1 MKHIRRLYPFLL
13 VLVMALAFFPVA
25 FAMGEVSADDPDNTE
40 PPEVSTAPTPPTE
53 PEEPTP
59 TPTPTPEPTPTPI
72 EAKLTNGILNFSDK
86 TATEEGSVTSVL
98 KDLITDGEPYY
109 VSGLSVAP
117 AQGTLYLGYLSEA
130 NPGAGVA
137 TTQILYFNSTN
148 YESVDN
154 VTFVP
159 NPNFIGDAEISFS
172 VYSSKAGPPVTGTI
186 KVKVEQQEA
195 ALAYSSNGDPIR
207 FQAEDFSAW
216 CLSVTGRSIRSV
228 TFTLPSAR
236 EGTMYYNYIDENIYD
251 NLVDTGTQY
260 FRVGLPSISN
270 ITLIPAEDYNGTFY
284 VSFSGTDIAGVS
296 VSGRVRISI
305 SGGAPSTGSGLT
317 YFVNA
322 GQRVPFGVDD
332 FAKACQSETGFDL
345 DYILFPTLPSSSQ
358 GTLYY
363 DGTAVKST
371 STPTYYYYSGSHPY
385 LIGKLSFVADGGYD
399 GTVTIPFV
407 GYTVEGTSFSS
418 VITIEISGSELMDFS
433 YTVKAGQRVYI
444 GSAGANEIAE
454 ACLAATG
461 AQLSY
466 VQFPTLP
473 SSSYGTLYHNNA
485 TVPNNPSNP
494 TKYYYTAGSTYSLQ
508 NVNFLANDNYEGS
521 VSIPFTA
528 CSSRGTDFYGSL
540 HIQVTDAGYSTIRY
554 TVVAGQRVKLSEDA
568 FANICYQRTGY
579 PLNYVRFTSLPDAS
593 RGVFYENDTTKVA
606 TATSYYRTGNTHL
619 LGNLSFVADAD
630 YSGTFTVGYT
640 CYSSSSGKN
649 YTGTLYI
656 TVTAASA
663 AQTSLITY
671 YTTGPAARFSASNF
685 SSATS
690 RALSD
695 SLAGIRFDAP
705 DASAGQMFYAYTSP
719 ASHSTFVPG
728 QSYSTS
734 LLSQIYFLPR
744 AGYSGT
750 VNISYTATDNS
761 GNSATGTVQV
771 IVTPPAVSS
780 YFTDMERSSWAV
792 PAVDFLYAYQIVDG
806 VGGNE
811 YAPSS
816 DMIRGD
822 FVLMLSRTYAF
833 PYAGTGSFSDVPQ
846 DSYYA
851 AAIASARMMGIAES
865 DATGQF
871 YPSQPITRQDAAVM
885 LHRCMRQNGQNL
897 TGTEGALFGF
907 SDSGTI
913 APHAIE
919 AMAALVRH
927 GIFQGDDRG
936 LLNPTAYLTRAEMAT
951 ILHRAVTY

>member
-1 MKHIRRLYPFLL
+1 MKHIRRLLSLLL
-13 VLVMALAFFPVA
+13 VLALALAIFPAA
-25 FAMGEVSADDPDNTE
+25 FAAGDEGEEDTPAS
-40 PPEVSTAPTPPTE
+40 PETIVIDAE
-53 PEEPTP
+53 
-59 TPTPTPEPTPTPI
+59 
-72 EAKLTNGILNFSDK
+72 LTNGILSFSTIK
-86 TATEEGSVTSVL
+86 SRLSE
-98 KDLITDGEPYY
+98 LITGGTAYY
-109 VSGLSVAP
+109 ASNLSVAP

-159 NPNFIGDAEISFS
+159 NPNYIGDAEITFS
-172 VYSSKAGPPVTGTI
+172 VYGSGGSEPVTGTI
-186 KVKVEQQEA
+186 KVKVLQQEL

-216 CLSVTGRSIRSV
+216 CLSVTGRSINAV
-228 TFTLPSAR
+228 TFTLPSER
-236 EGTMYYNYIDENIYD
+236 NGTLYYNYVDENIYD
-251 NLVDTGTQY
+251 GLVNTGTQY

-270 ITLIPAEDYNGTFY
+270 ITLIPAENYNGTFY
-284 VSFSGTDIAGVS
+284 VSFSGTDIAGVP

-322 GQRVPFGVDD
+322 GQRVPFSADD

-345 DYILFPTLPSSSQ
+345 NYILFPTLPSSSQ

-363 DGTAVKST
+363 NTGTRVNTT
-371 STPTYYYYSGSHPY
+371 SKYKLSE
-385 LIGKLSFVADGGYD
+385 LGKLSFIADGGYD

-407 GYTVEGTSFSS
+407 GYTVEGTSFSG
-418 VITIEISGSELMDFS
+418 VITIEISGGESMDFS

-473 SSSYGTLYHNNA
+473 SAAYGTLYHNNSA
-485 TVPNNPSNP
+485 VTSIPSNLA
-494 TKYYYTAGSTYSLQ
+494 KFYYTAGSTYSLQ
-508 NVNFLANDNYEGS
+508 NVNFLASDDYEGS

-528 CSSRGTDFYGSL
+528 CSSRGTNFYGTL
-540 HIQVTDAGYSTIRY
+540 HIQVTDAGYSLIRY
-554 TVVAGQRVKLSEDA
+554 TVVAGQRVKLNAND
-568 FANICYQRTGY
+568 FANICSQRTGY
-579 PLNYVRFTSLPDAS
+579 PLNYVRFSPLPAAS
-593 RGVFYENDTTKVA
+593 RGVFYENDTTEV
-606 TATSYYRTGNTHL
+606 TTTTNYYRSGNTHL
-619 LGNLSFVADAD
+619 LGNISFVADAD

-640 CYSSSSGKN
+640 CYSSGGGN
-649 YTGTLYI
+649 YTGTLYV

-695 SLAGIRFDAP
+695 SLTGVRFDAP
-705 DASAGQMFYAYTSP
+705 DAAAGQMFYAYTSP
-719 ASHSTFVPG
+719 ASHSAFVPG

-734 LLSQIYFLPR
+734 LLSQICFLPR

-806 VGGNE
+806 VGGSE

-816 DMIRGD
+816 DMLRGD

-851 AAIASARMMGIAES
+851 AAIASARMMGIAEG
-865 DATGQF
+865 DASGLF

-885 LHRCMRQNGQNL
+885 LYRCMRRNGQNL
-897 TGTEGALFGF
+897 TGTESALFGF
-907 SDSGTI
+907 SDSGII

-927 GIFQGDDRG
+927 GVFQGDDHG
-936 LLNPTAYLTRAEMAT
+936 LLNPTAYLTRAEMAI